1 MLTDPNPIQ
10 EHACSQNAVLQ
21 QQQQQ
26 QQQEVIRPLARFKPK
41 SMEWMGGEIRSQ
53 HILVNHLYSP
63 W

>member
-10 EHACSQNAVLQ
+10 EHAGSQNAVLQ

-26 QQQEVIRPLARFKPK
+26 EVIRPLTRFKPK
-41 SMEWMGGEIRSQ
+41 SMEWMGEKSEANIS
-53 HILVNHLYSP
+53 

>member
-41 SMEWMGGEIRSQ
+41 SMEWMGEKSEANIS
-53 HILVNHLYSP
+53 

>member
-10 EHACSQNAVLQ
+10 EHAGSQNAVL
-21 QQQQQ
+21 QQ

-41 SMEWMGGEIRSQ
+41 SMEWMGEKSEANIS
-53 HILVNHLYSP
+53 

>member
-26 QQQEVIRPLARFKPK
+26 QQQQEVIRPLARFKPK
-41 SMEWMGGEIRSQ
+41 SMEWMGEKSEANIS
-53 HILVNHLYSP
+53 

>member
-10 EHACSQNAVLQ
+10 EHAGSQNAVL
-21 QQQQQ
+21 Q